1 MSNYI
6 KSPSSG
12 ESWLV
17 EAGTL
22 EPGQELWFNRV
33 KDPTL
38 PVREGGN
45 RYSSFR
51 LQVADAGPA
60 LLAAYPDKTFL
71 VGQHGSQFT
80 CERIT

>member
-6 KSPSSG
+6 KSPTNG

-17 EAGTL
+17 EAGDL
-22 EPGQELWFNRV
+22 DPGQELWFNRV
-33 KDPTL
+33 KDPSLVTK
-38 PVREGGN
+38 EGGW
-45 RYSSFR
+45 YSGYR

-60 LLAAYPDKTFL
+60 LLAAYPEKTFL
-71 VGQHGSQFT
+71 VDQHGSQFT